1 MAQKRNKITVH
12 RKGYY
17 RKNGTYVKPTTYR
30 MEDRGKKGRTPKSE
44 KWYAPRTKMN
54 WSKDMAVNTR
64 RNNALRAHGG
74 DALATARALQALAN
88 VTTDRETKREAG
100 WDSAY
105 FFGLHQGRHSKSTTS
120 PNPKE
125 VGRSFLLQK
134 HK

>member
-105 FFGLHQGRHSKSTTS
+105 FLDCIKGDIQSQPLL